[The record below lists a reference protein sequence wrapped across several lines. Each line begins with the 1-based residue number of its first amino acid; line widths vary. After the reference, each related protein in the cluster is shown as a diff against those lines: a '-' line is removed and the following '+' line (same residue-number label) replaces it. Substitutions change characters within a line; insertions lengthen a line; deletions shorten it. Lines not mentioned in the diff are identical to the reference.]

1 MFPNLN
7 LPKANLKLSK
17 KDDKIFVWCISRKKK
32 LVLTPEEWVR
42 QHLIHYLVE
51 FKKIPLSLIA
61 SEIEITANKQKRRCD
76 LVIYNL
82 EKMPQILIECK
93 APEIKL
99 NQKVVQ
105 QIIHYNNQLK
115 VPVIAISNGIQH
127 EIIEVNYETGEF
139 KKLEDFFKLNS

>member
-17 KDDKIFVWCISRKKK
+17 KDDKIYVWCISRKKK

-51 FKKIPLSLIA
+51 NKKIPLSLIA

-76 LVIYNL
+76 LIIYNL
-82 EKMPQILIECK
+82 EKSPQILIECK

-99 NQKVVQ
+99 NQKVIQ

-115 VPVIAISNGIQH
+115 VPFIAISNGIQH

-139 KKLEDFFKLNS
+139 KKLVDFF

>member
-7 LPKANLKLSK
+7 LPKANLKLYK
-17 KDDKIFVWCISRKKK
+17 KDDKIYVWCISRKKK

-51 FKKIPLSLIA
+51 NKKIPLSLIA
-61 SEIEITANKQKRRCD
+61 SEIEITANKLKRRCD
-76 LVIYNL
+76 LIIYNL
-82 EKMPQILIECK
+82 EKSPQILIECK

-99 NQKVVQ
+99 DQKVIQ

-115 VPVIAISNGIQH
+115 VPFIAISNGIQH

-139 KKLEDFFKLNS
+139 KKLVDFF

>member
-17 KDDKIFVWCISRKKK
+17 KDDKIYVWCISRKKK

-51 FKKIPLSLIA
+51 NKKIPLSLIA
-61 SEIEITANKQKRRCD
+61 SEIEITANKLKRRCD
-76 LVIYNL
+76 LIIYNL
-82 EKMPQILIECK
+82 EKSPQILIECK

-99 NQKVVQ
+99 DQKVIQ

-115 VPVIAISNGIQH
+115 VPFIAISNGIQH

-139 KKLEDFFKLNS
+139 KKLVDFF